1 MVRGGR
7 GGGRGGASRVVSN
20 HFYHSKIEGDDG
32 VDDVRCFFPLFS
44 FFSFPLANHFVVVLG
59 ELGGRS
65 KIDEL

>member
-1 MVRGGR
+1 M
-7 GGGRGGASRVVSN
+7 SN

-32 VDDVRCFFPLFS
+32 ADDFRCFFPLFS

-65 KIDEL
+65 KVDEL